1 MKKKDRA
8 EQAVR
13 RARRVI
19 EGDLGWKITDTGR
32 RLVARLDVIEGDH
45 SITKKFESAYDIESL
60 AVTVTRRE
68 RESAAANRK
77 VQA

>member
-1 MKKKDRA
+1 MKKKDRID
-8 EQAVR
+8 QALR
-13 RARRVI
+13 RARRAI
-19 EGDLGWKITDTGR
+19 ESAGWEITEHGR
-32 RLVARLDVIEGDH
+32 RLVASQRVIEGDH
-45 SITKKFESAYDIESL
+45 SITMRYESAYDIESL